1 MNNSTKLIIKKDSSK
16 KNTTCHG
23 KIYEHQYPSK
33 KDIQSVINEVNPS
46 DIIDYLISAI
56 EDNWSPNCYWN
67 IKSKEDK
74 MFVGKLEWLIY
85 SYLIHNEILMIED
98 KYTTETTYKDRLSFY
113 NPLEKDLYRPII
125 KRMTNERY
133 LIDMGEELNTDLD
146 TYYKLGPIY
155 WRNAN
160 LDILI

>member
-1 MNNSTKLIIKKDSSK
+1 MSLLIKRNSKT
-16 KNTTCHG
+16 NTTSSG
-23 KIYEHQYPSK
+23 KIYDHIYPHK
-33 KDIQSVINEVNPS
+33 EDYQLIVNKVDLS
-46 DIIDYLISAI
+46 DISDYIITAI
-56 EDNWSPNCYWN
+56 EEDWSPNCYWD

-74 MFVGKLEWLIY
+74 MFVGKLDWVIY
-85 SYLIHNEILMIED
+85 SYLVHNKIIMIED

-146 TYYKLGPIY
+146 TYYKLGPSY
-155 WRNAN
+155 WRKEN
-160 LDILI
+160 LTKLGI